1 MVEMST
7 NVMFRNEFDV
17 QQKLLTKSAHDIQ
30 YG

>member
-1 MVEMST
+1 MST
-7 NVMFRNEFDV
+7 NVLFRNEFDV